1 VSVLPLPGSAPWY
14 RRREVALR
22 VVQTEHG
29 VRGAASLEGAALL
42 EILAFEEEL
51 GADDLIEKP

>member
-1 VSVLPLPGSAPWY
+1 
-14 RRREVALR
+14 